1 MIFLFLIMFEL
12 QREREG
18 ETQREREP
26 LHTSMTRH
34 RERGGGRERG
44 AMCFLSARQS
54 PPLAPTGWRSRV
66 LLPALKCTEIKAP
79 PQRFHCQC
87 AFFSPSSLPLWTLSI
102 FVCLFSF
109 YLLLILI
116 SQPDFPY
123 GVLLLQE
130 RKVCLCFCFPYHQI
144 HPKITT
150 TIYNS

>member
-18 ETQREREP
+18 ETQRERIAE
-26 LHTSMTRH
+26 
-34 RERGGGRERG
+34 RERAITHQHDKTQRERGGRERG
-44 AMCFLSARQS
+44 SMCFLSARQS
-54 PPLAPTGWRSRV
+54 PPRAPTGWRSRV

-87 AFFSPSSLPLWTLSI
+87 AFFSPSSLSLWTLSI
-102 FVCLFSF
+102 FICLFSF
-109 YLLLILI
+109 YFLLILI

-130 RKVCLCFCFPYHQI
+130 RKVCICFFFSLSP
-144 HPKITT
+144 
-150 TIYNS
+150 NSA